1 MFRRKQTDIEKLAE
15 KYGELKKKAEDLE
28 QENGELKQIRL
39 QEVRNNTKIL
49 KQSNKKDE
57 LIKNIEKSLEINK
70 YGNERIALNK
80 IKELIS
86 DYQSQN

>member
-1 MFRRKQTDIEKLAE
+1 MFSRNQKEIERLSKKCGRLEKQIEDVKE
-15 KYGELKKKAEDLE
+15 
-28 QENGELKQIRL
+28 ENAELKQIRL
-39 QEVRNNTKIL
+39 QEVRNYTKI
-49 KQSNKKDE
+49 QEQNIKKE
-57 LIKNIEKSLEINK
+57 KLIKDIEKSLEINK

>member
-1 MFRRKQTDIEKLAE
+1 MFSRNQKEIERLSKKCGKLEKQIEDVKE
-15 KYGELKKKAEDLE
+15 
-28 QENGELKQIRL
+28 ENAELKQIRL

-57 LIKNIEKSLEINK
+57 LIKSIEKSLEINK
-70 YGNERIALNK
+70 YGNDKIALNK

>member
-1 MFRRKQTDIEKLAE
+1 MFKRNQKEIKELAKKCGRLEKQIE
-15 KYGELKKKAEDLE
+15 DVE
-28 QENGELKQIRL
+28 QENAELKQIRL
-39 QEVRNNTKIL
+39 QEVRNYTKM
-49 KQSNKKDE
+49 QEQNNKKE
-57 LIKNIEKSLEINK
+57 KLIKDIEKSLEINK